1 MPTYE
6 IVKGLQIFKSPIQYV
21 RLLVTRSRK
30 YSDFLFDAY
39 TCNYDFSEEM
49 QEKLRKITFD
59 FLKKHKKHV
68 KDGSFSTVG
77 NTTYMSYKYEHDV
90 IDELLYLVMK
100 EILDI
105 DNYVFD
111 AAYINDGEFGKKLYP
126 AKYVEKVGVEKACKG

>member
-1 MPTYE
+1 
-6 IVKGLQIFKSPIQYV
+6 
-21 RLLVTRSRK
+21 
-30 YSDFLFDAY
+30 
-39 TCNYDFSEEM
+39 
-49 QEKLRKITFD
+49 
-59 FLKKHKKHV
+59 
-68 KDGSFSTVG
+68 
-77 NTTYMSYKYEHDV
+77 MSYKYEHDV